1 MMKGLILT
9 TKHHDVFCL
18 WPSKH
23 TDHSVRSS
31 KWMGGKGDVVKAV
44 AEACREQ
51 GLKFGV
57 YLSPWDRNHPEY
69 GRPAYLAYY
78 RNQLR
83 ELLTQ
88 YGPIFE
94 VWFDGANGGSGYY
107 GGARE
112 TRRIDR
118 RTYYDWPNTWKI
130 VRRLQPQAV
139 MFSDAG
145 PDVRWV
151 GNERGV
157 AFETSWL
164 TVNRKGLYPGHPD
177 YARKYAQGDPDGE
190 DWRPPEVDVSIR
202 PGWFYHPSQDAKVK
216 TVKQLLDIYYQSV
229 GRSANLLLNVPPDRR
244 GLIHEIDARRLRE
257 FRRVLDETFRTDLAR
272 GAETAAS
279 NVRGGAERF
288 SPAQAVD
295 GRFETYWAADDGVRT
310 GWIEADLGKPTRFDR
325 VLIQEYIPLGQ
336 RVHAWQVDGWIG
348 GKWRRLCGGTTVGY
362 KRIARI
368 EPVSC
373 RRVRLRIL
381 KAKACPTISTFAL
394 YLSPEH
400 R

>member
-1 MMKGLILT
+1 MGFAMTRYCHLGLLSFLVTACSLNASGAVPPEPYGPVPTPGQMVWHRSEMIGLICFGLNTYTDQEWGYGDEDPNVFNPTQFDARQWARTAKEAGMKGLILT
-9 TKHHDVFCL
+9 AKHHDGFCL

-118 RTYYDWPNTWKI
+118 RTYYDWPNTRKI
-130 VRRLQPQAV
+130 VRELQPEAV
-139 MFSDAG
+139 MFM
-145 PDVRWV
+145 
-151 GNERGV
+151 
-157 AFETSWL
+157 L
-164 TVNRKGLYPGHPD
+164 
-177 YARKYAQGDPDGE
+177 
-190 DWRPPEVDVSIR
+190 PE
-202 PGWFYHPSQDAKVK
+202 
-216 TVKQLLDIYYQSV
+216 YQ
-229 GRSANLLLNVPPDRR
+229 P
-244 GLIHEIDARRLRE
+244 
-257 FRRVLDETFRTDLAR
+257 
-272 GAETAAS
+272 
-279 NVRGGAERF
+279 
-288 SPAQAVD
+288 
-295 GRFETYWAADDGVRT
+295 
-310 GWIEADLGKPTRFDR
+310 
-325 VLIQEYIPLGQ
+325 
-336 RVHAWQVDGWIG
+336 
-348 GKWRRLCGGTTVGY
+348 
-362 KRIARI
+362 
-368 EPVSC
+368 
-373 RRVRLRIL
+373 
-381 KAKACPTISTFAL
+381 
-394 YLSPEH
+394 SPE
-400 R
+400 